1 MIRRGRGRAAAMKK
15 MTDRGGAE
23 GAEAEAGTAAAA
35 GLLPPLPDPVRP
47 MIEGVA
53 EISAGGVAAAEVG
66 AEMKEIGGD
75 TGGTG
80 TAIVIITDG
89 RGGAAA
95 RVARSAI
102 ERGGE
107 GIAIDA
113 TRGSDRG
120 IEKGT
125 TPLREEEMRPPPPHR
140 PRRPSHWVPR
150 RLASTFHPR
159 GCAPCKRTSRIARA
173 PNTSE

>member
-1 MIRRGRGRAAAMKK
+1 MTRRGRGRAATKM

-23 GAEAEAGTAAAA
+23 GAEAEAGIAAAA
-35 GLLPPLPDPVRP
+35 GLPPLPDHVRP

-53 EISAGGVAAAEVG
+53 ETSAGGVAAAAAEVG
-66 AEMKEIGGD
+66 AEMREIGEI
-75 TGGTG
+75 G

-120 IEKGT
+120 IEKGAT
-125 TPLREEEMRPPPPHR
+125 LREEEMRPPPHR
-140 PRRPSHWVPR
+140 PRPSHWVPR
-150 RLASTFHPR
+150 RLASTSRPR
-159 GCAPCKRTSRIARA
+159 GCAPCRRTSRIDRA

>member
-1 MIRRGRGRAAAMKK
+1 MTRRGRGRAATKMMK
-15 MTDRGGAE
+15 TDRGGVE
-23 GAEAEAGTAAAA
+23 GAEAEAGIAAAA
-35 GLLPPLPDPVRP
+35 GLPPLPDHVRP
-47 MIEGVA
+47 MIEGAA
-53 EISAGGVAAAEVG
+53 ETSAGGVAAAEVG
-66 AEMKEIGGD
+66 AEMREIGGD
-75 TGGTG
+75 TGEIG
-80 TAIVIITDG
+80 TAIVITDG

-120 IEKGT
+120 IEKGAT
-125 TPLREEEMRPPPPHR
+125 TLREEEMRPSPHR
-140 PRRPSHWVPR
+140 PRPSHWVPL
-150 RLASTFHPR
+150 RLASTSRPR
-159 GCAPCKRTSRIARA
+159 GCAPCKRTSRIDRA

>member
-1 MIRRGRGRAAAMKK
+1 MTRRGRGRAATKM

-23 GAEAEAGTAAAA
+23 GAEAEAGIAAAA
-35 GLLPPLPDPVRP
+35 GLPPLPDHVRP

-53 EISAGGVAAAEVG
+53 ETSAGGVAAAAAEVG
-66 AEMKEIGGD
+66 AEMREIGGD
-75 TGGTG
+75 TGEIG

-120 IEKGT
+120 IEKGAT
-125 TPLREEEMRPPPPHR
+125 TLREEEMRPSPHR
-140 PRRPSHWVPR
+140 PRPSHWVPR
-150 RLASTFHPR
+150 RLASTSRPR
-159 GCAPCKRTSRIARA
+159 GCAPCKRTSRIDRA